1 MAEQTRHVVAFVK
14 DLFFSTKIMNAIR
27 HLQQNGEAIQV
38 SFAKNGSDLVS
49 RVANE
54 HPTLVIFDLSLPNID
69 LPAVVREVRGAAGD
83 APLTVMAFGP
93 HTDKEGRAAARAAG
107 CDLVVANSR
116 FDRELPQ
123 LLQRFSTPEHSSTE
137 SLMLDDDEEHAHHG

>member
-1 MAEQTRHVVAFVK
+1 MAEQTRRVIAFVK
-14 DLFFSTKIMNAIR
+14 DLFFSAKITNAMR

-38 SFAKNGSDLVS
+38 SFARNPGDLVS
-49 RVANE
+49 RVADE
-54 HPTLVIFDLSLPNID
+54 HPALVIFDLSLQNID
-69 LPAVVREVRGAAGD
+69 LPALVREVRSAAGNTS
-83 APLTVMAFGP
+83 LTVMAFGP

-123 LLQRFSTPEHSSTE
+123 LLQRYSTPGLADTE
-137 SLMLDDDEEHAHHG
+137 SLILDDDGEHVHHS